1 MQQTAQPLVPK
12 LDIDPYDRATLLS
25 PYDYYEA
32 VRETGP
38 VVYLPQYDV
47 YATGRHEEVCG
58 ILQDWQTY
66 CSSRGVGL
74 SDFSKEKPWRDP
86 SVLIESDPPRHNEV
100 RKVIL
105 RILSKRA
112 LAELSDMLRREAGAM
127 VERMLERRRFDACQ
141 DLVQGYVLKVFG
153 DAVGVDET
161 DREHLVTY
169 GEVAFNSFGPLNEHF
184 HASIERSNASGATQ
198 WVMDRCKQE
207 ALRPG
212 GFGAKVYEYASE
224 GNVTEYEA
232 WNLVRALLSAGV
244 ETTIAGIS
252 HLFLSLAR
260 NPDQYE
266 LLATEPDRAGAAF
279 DEAVRHDPPI
289 HSIFRTVTR
298 PVTLCGAKLG
308 EGQKVL
314 ASIGAA
320 SRDPRRW
327 QDPTRYDLTRDTTGH
342 IGFGSGVHLC
352 IGMNVARVEAE
363 ALTKAFVARVKRIE
377 LAGEPVYK
385 ANNSMRSLA
394 ELPVSVVPR

>member
-1 MQQTAQPLVPK
+1 MDQTAQALVPT
-12 LDIDPYDRATLLS
+12 LEVDPYDRATLLA

-32 VRETGP
+32 LREAGA
-38 VVYLPQYDV
+38 VVYLPKYDV
-47 YATGRHEEVCG
+47 YATGRHDEVCA

-112 LAELSDMLRREAGAM
+112 LAELAEMLAREAEA
-127 VERMLERRRFDACQ
+127 VVDRLLEQRRFDACR
-141 DLVQGYVLKVFG
+141 DLVQAYLLKVFG

-161 DREHLVTY
+161 GREHLVTY
-169 GEVAFNSFGPLNEHF
+169 GDVAFNSFGPLNEHF
-184 HASIERSNASGATQ
+184 HASIEKSNSSGATQ

-212 GFGAKVYEYASE
+212 GFGAKVYEYARE

-244 ETTIAGIS
+244 DTTIAGIA
-252 HLFLSLAR
+252 HMLLCLAR
-260 NPDQYE
+260 NPDQYD
-266 LLATEPDRAGAAF
+266 LLVAEPGRAGAAF

-289 HSIFRTVTR
+289 HSIFRTTTR
-298 PVTLCGAKLG
+298 PVSLSGIEMG

-327 QDPTRYDLTRDTTGH
+327 DDPAKYDLTRDTAGH
-342 IGFGSGVHLC
+342 VGFGSGVHLC
-352 IGMNVARVEAE
+352 IGMNVARIEAE
-363 ALTKAFVARVKRIE
+363 ALTRAFVARVKRIE
-377 LAGEPVYK
+377 LDGEPVYK

-394 ELPVSVVPR
+394 ALPVSVVPR

>member
-1 MQQTAQPLVPK
+1 MQRTSQSAVPT
-12 LDIDPYDRATLLS
+12 LDIDPYDRATLIA
-25 PYDYYEA
+25 PYGYYDVLRQA
-32 VRETGP
+32 GP

-47 YATGRHEEVCG
+47 YATGRHEAVCA
-58 ILQDWQTY
+58 ILQDWPTY

-112 LAELSDMLRREAGAM
+112 LAELSEMLAREAEALVDRL
-127 VERMLERRRFDACQ
+127 VEQRRFDACR
-141 DLVQGYVLKVFG
+141 DLVQPYLLKVFG

-161 DREHLVTY
+161 GREHLVTY

-184 HASIERSNASGATQ
+184 HASIEKSNSSGATQ
-198 WVMDRCKQE
+198 WVMDRCKRE
-207 ALRPG
+207 ALGPG
-212 GFGAKVYEYASE
+212 RFGAKVYEYAEE

-232 WNLVRALLSAGV
+232 WNLVRALLSAGID
-244 ETTIAGIS
+244 TTIGGIA
-252 HLFLSLAR
+252 HLLLCLAR
-260 NPDQYE
+260 NPEQYD
-266 LLATEPDRAGAAF
+266 LLATEPARAGSAF

-289 HSIFRTVTR
+289 HSIFRTTTR
-298 PVTLCGAKLG
+298 CVSLAGVDLG

-327 QDPTRYDLTRDTTGH
+327 DDPAMFDLTRDTAGH

-352 IGMNVARVEAE
+352 IGMNIAHLEAA
-363 ALTKAFVARVKRIE
+363 ALTTAFVARVKRIE

-394 ELPVSVVPR
+394 ELPVSVVPH

>member
-1 MQQTAQPLVPK
+1 MDQTAQALVPT
-12 LDIDPYDRATLLS
+12 LEVDPYDRATLLA

-32 VRETGP
+32 LREAGA
-38 VVYLPQYDV
+38 VVYLPKYDV
-47 YATGRHEEVCG
+47 YATGRHDEVCA

-112 LAELSDMLRREAGAM
+112 LAELSEMLAREAEA
-127 VERMLERRRFDACQ
+127 VVDRLLEQRRFDACR
-141 DLVQGYVLKVFG
+141 DLVQAYLLKVFG

-161 DREHLVTY
+161 GREHLVTY
-169 GEVAFNSFGPLNEHF
+169 GDVAFNSFGPLNEHF
-184 HASIERSNASGATQ
+184 HASIEKSNSSGATQ

-212 GFGAKVYEYASE
+212 GFGAKVYEYARE

-244 ETTIAGIS
+244 DTTIAGIA
-252 HLFLSLAR
+252 HMLLCLAR
-260 NPDQYE
+260 NPDQYD
-266 LLATEPDRAGAAF
+266 LLVAEPGRAGAAF

-289 HSIFRTVTR
+289 HSIFRTTTR
-298 PVTLCGAKLG
+298 PVSLSGIEMG

-327 QDPTRYDLTRDTTGH
+327 DDPAKYDLTRDTAGH
-342 IGFGSGVHLC
+342 VGFGSGVHLC
-352 IGMNVARVEAE
+352 IGMNVARIEAE
-363 ALTKAFVARVKRIE
+363 ALTRAFVARVKRIE
-377 LAGEPVYK
+377 LDGEPVYK

-394 ELPVSVVPR
+394 ALPVSVVPR